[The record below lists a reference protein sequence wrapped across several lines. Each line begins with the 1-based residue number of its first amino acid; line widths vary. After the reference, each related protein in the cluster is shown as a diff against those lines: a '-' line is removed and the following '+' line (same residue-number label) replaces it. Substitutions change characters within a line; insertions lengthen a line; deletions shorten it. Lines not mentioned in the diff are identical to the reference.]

1 MHRYFCHNHHHNNYI
16 CLIPWVC
23 ILFSSSFSHFFFFF
37 SFACYTGL
45 GREEITTIHLLE
57 LELGWGLFFLSFFF
71 FYSCLFSLFFV
82 SFFFLIHS
90 IHTLRAYYTPCALFT
105 FISLSNQGV
114 CNGRGDSVGEER
126 ETFVCLAG

>member
-1 MHRYFCHNHHHNNYI
+1 MLYRTREGGNNYNT
-16 CLIPWVC
+16 
-23 ILFSSSFSHFFFFF
+23 FTGTG
-37 SFACYTGL
+37 TGL
-45 GREEITTIHLLE
+45 GT
-57 LELGWGLFFLSFFF
+57 FLSFFF
-71 FYSCLFSLFFV
+71 FFLFLSFFPFFRI
-82 SFFFLIHS
+82 FFFLIHS